1 MKLARKQHT
10 KKPVKLFVIAGIV
23 VVGIIIVALVITHH
37 TVTQA
42 ADAPKYQTVLPKDD
56 SIEGLGGW
64 ERVSPPS
71 AAPVYAYTD
80 AIRGVA
86 ISVSQQPLPEAFKK
100 DTDAHLSELAKS
112 YNATDKMNAD
122 GTTVYI
128 GISAKGPQSALFVK
142 NSLLILIKS
151 QSKIDDKQWI
161 TYIDSLE

>member
-1 MKLARKQHT
+1 VKLARMQHT
-10 KKPVKLFVIAGIV
+10 KKPVALFVILGAVVIAIV
-23 VVGIIIVALVITHH
+23 VIALVVTHH
-37 TVTQA
+37 SSTQA
-42 ADAPKYQTVLPKDD
+42 ADTPKYQTILPKDD

-64 ERVSPPS
+64 DRVSPPS

-86 ISVSQQPLPEAFKK
+86 ISVSQQPLPESFKN

-128 GISAKGPQSALFVK
+128 GTSSKGPQSALFVK
-142 NSLLILIKS
+142 NALLVLIKS

-161 TYIDSLE
+161 TYIDSLQ

>member
-1 MKLARKQHT
+1 M
-10 KKPVKLFVIAGIV
+10 KLFVIAGIV
-23 VVGIIIVALVITHH
+23 VVGIIVVVLVITHH
-37 TVTQA
+37 TATQA

-86 ISVSQQPLPEAFKK
+86 ISVSQQPLPEVFKK

-128 GISAKGPQSALFVK
+128 GTSAKGPQSALFVK
-142 NSLLILIKS
+142 NNLLILIKS